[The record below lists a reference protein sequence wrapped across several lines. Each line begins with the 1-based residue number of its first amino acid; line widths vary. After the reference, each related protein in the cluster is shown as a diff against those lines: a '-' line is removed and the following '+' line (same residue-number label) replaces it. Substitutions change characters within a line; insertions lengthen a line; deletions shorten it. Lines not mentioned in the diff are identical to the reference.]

1 MTGTKEIRCRC
12 GKRYSVSVRRNADL
26 VFVCPECA
34 ERQAAIN
41 RKHRKLNPDD
51 YQVTVTLLD
60 GTRLF
65 YQLIS
70 SDSNLRR
77 GNGVHSEP

>member
-12 GKRYSVSVRRNADL
+12 VKRYSVSIQRNADL

-34 ERQAAIN
+34 ERQAMIN
-41 RKHRKLNPDD
+41 RKGRKLDPEDF
-51 YQVTVTLLD
+51 QVTVSLLC

-65 YQLIS
+65 YQPI
-70 SDSNLRR
+70 
-77 GNGVHSEP
+77 GG

>member
-12 GKRYSVSVRRNADL
+12 GKRYSVSVQRNADL

-65 YQLIS
+65 YQPI
-70 SDSNLRR
+70 
-77 GNGVHSEP
+77 GGKA